1 MRAHFIDSNNLPPKF
16 KVSHYL
22 KRSLTS
28 VLLDFVHISPAAWIM
43 LMASGNLLY
52 FLSGMILSVTKDSV
66 EVEEFLMYIF
76 FAMMILFVA
85 IAFVVFFKM
94 KIIYYEITRMKL
106 TIYDQNQS
114 RQKTWNRAV
123 SDQSS
128 KYVDQGSL
136 FWFSNPHFIIV
147 VTQYMQFGYALCLAM
162 IFTYYRDFKAKY
174 ELVNPNYLL
183 LALLISYL
191 MFLQIVSVIIPW

>member
-123 SDQSS
+123 SDRSS

>member
-28 VLLDFVHISPAAWIM
+28 VLLDFVHISPAAWIT

-123 SDQSS
+123 SDRSS

-162 IFTYYRDFKAKY
+162 IFTYYKDFKAKY

>member
-183 LALLISYL
+183 LA
-191 MFLQIVSVIIPW
+191 

>member
-162 IFTYYRDFKAKY
+162 IFTYYKDFKAKY

>member
-114 RQKTWNRAV
+114 RRKTWNRAV
-123 SDQSS
+123 SDRSS

-162 IFTYYRDFKAKY
+162 IFTYYKDFKAKY